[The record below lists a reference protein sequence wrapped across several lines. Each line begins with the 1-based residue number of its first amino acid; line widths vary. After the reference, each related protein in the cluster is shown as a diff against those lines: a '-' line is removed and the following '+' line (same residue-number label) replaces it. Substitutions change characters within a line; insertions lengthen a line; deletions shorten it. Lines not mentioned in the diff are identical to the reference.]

1 MFVPILIVAATW
13 TTSVLAHWNYNT
25 LIINGQVVGE
35 PYQYI
40 RRTNNSNSPLQMV
53 NSTDMRCNAGASSGT
68 SLGTE
73 TLTVTTTD
81 QESVELG
88 FGIESTFG
96 HPGIQQV
103 YLSRAPDGTG
113 AADYDGAG
121 GWVKIYAATT
131 LANASFNGSGEG
143 LEWAMRRA
151 HSFRFPLSGGVPPG
165 EYLLRAEGLALHA
178 AHKLDWCV
186 KKFSYGV
193 LDCLHYSRYHTIDR
207 QQTDKTPCTKRAILR
222 RLCTDQDRGKRYRSP
237 SPGGQN
243 TRHVQRHDAR
253 RPDPRLL
260 DQDHKLHRAGPGA
273 LAGRHADSARCE
285 AVGGQVREGTVQDLA
300 TCFEHDDYQG
310 RRFQRYRI
318 KR

>member
-1 MFVPILIVAATW
+1 MIASVLFVAATW
-13 TTSVLAHWNYNT
+13 TTSALAHWNYNT
-25 LIINGQVVGE
+25 LIVNGQVVGE

-68 SLGTE
+68 TLGTE

-81 QESVELG
+81 QEPIELG

-103 YLSRAPDGTG
+103 CLSRAPDGTA

-151 HSFRFPLSGGVPPG
+151 HSFRFPLSGDVPPG

-178 AHKLDWCV
+178 AHKLDWWV
-186 KKFSYGV
+186 QKV
-193 LDCLHYSRYHTIDR
+193 LI
-207 QQTDKTPCTKRAILR
+207 
-222 RLCTDQDRGKRYRSP
+222 
-237 SPGGQN
+237 
-243 TRHVQRHDAR
+243 
-253 RPDPRLL
+253 
-260 DQDHKLHRAGPGA
+260 
-273 LAGRHADSARCE
+273 
-285 AVGGQVREGTVQDLA
+285 
-300 TCFEHDDYQG
+300 
-310 RRFQRYRI
+310 
-318 KR
+318 